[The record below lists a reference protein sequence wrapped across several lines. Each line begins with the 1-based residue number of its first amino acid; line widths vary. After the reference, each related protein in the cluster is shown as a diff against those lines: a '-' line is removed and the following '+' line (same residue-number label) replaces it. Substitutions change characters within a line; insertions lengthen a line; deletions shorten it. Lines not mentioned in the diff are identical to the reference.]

1 MFCVTLDP
9 AAPRGRELMLRLLQR
24 AEIWM
29 ESSPP
34 GRFEEIGL
42 GDADVLKA
50 CPKLVIA
57 HVSGFGRD
65 ARSERRGDHDSIA
78 QAFGGMMAHVGF
90 PDPQPPVRAM
100 PSIADYM
107 TSLCACGRRSR
118 RWSTRA
124 PPARGSRSTSPSMK
138 SCTSTWAPR

>member
-29 ESSPP
+29 ESSAP
-34 GRFEEIGL
+34 GACEKIGL

-50 CPKLVIA
+50 CPRLVIA

-65 ARSERRGDHDSIA
+65 A
-78 QAFGGMMAHVGF
+78 V
-90 PDPQPPVRAM
+90 
-100 PSIADYM
+100 
-107 TSLCACGRRSR
+107 RRSV
-118 RWSTRA
+118 
-124 PPARGSRSTSPSMK
+124 PAITIRSPRPS
-138 SCTSTWAPR
+138 AA